1 MAVACPPTWSPGV
14 RQRGVP
20 CPPTGRFPCPSSRE
34 LVERARTGDL
44 DAFSSLVKA
53 SHPRLHKVANL
64 ILRTVDDSNGSCPD
78 GAAE

>member
-1 MAVACPPTWSPGV
+1 M
-14 RQRGVP
+14 Q
-20 CPPTGRFPCPSSRE
+20 RE